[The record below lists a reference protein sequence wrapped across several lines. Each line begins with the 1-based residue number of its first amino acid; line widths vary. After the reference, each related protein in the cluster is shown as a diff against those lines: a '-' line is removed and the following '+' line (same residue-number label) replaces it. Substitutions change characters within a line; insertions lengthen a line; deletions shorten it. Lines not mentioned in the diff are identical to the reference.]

1 MERSI
6 AASGELYGAQWD
18 DAANVYQSS
27 IGLHAKKGH
36 ANVGPGSGST
46 SKLRRKFVQ
55 EDDDGASV
63 RSKASMTQDAASVKT
78 RARRMIWKAWRMTVS
93 KVDQRHPCRY

>member
-55 EDDDGASV
+55 EDDDGASK
-63 RSKASMTQDAASVKT
+63 RQKQSKYDSGCGKRQDKGKKDDLESMED
-78 RARRMIWKAWRMTVS
+78 
-93 KVDQRHPCRY
+93 DGE